1 MTAKAESWQMLVAQT
16 EQQWRAI
23 LQEPYDEAFVHQAR
37 VTLRQLRSMLAAV
50 KKVVP
55 SQEYN
60 AWQEEWRGMSQLL
73 GALRQWDVL
82 EESWRLIERELGDLV
97 KPAWDCQ
104 QLRQKELERV
114 RAQAALVLQ
123 KRMRARFQVWLE
135 AHRRRVSCKQ
145 ERKCVK
151 KRLDKWAELL
161 ADLQKQE
168 DYAAEQVHRCRIVG
182 KKLRYALEMFFP
194 NEAEKLVLSLK
205 RWQALLGIA
214 HDSEIHRR
222 WLFSEQGKALLSV
235 EQRAI
240 LLGWEAARAVQARKQ
255 AQESGGDVLRLYRQW
270 RRGR

>member
-1 MTAKAESWQMLVAQT
+1 MTARAESWQILVAQT

-55 SQEYN
+55 TQEYN
-60 AWQEEWRGMSQLL
+60 AWREEWRSMSQML

-82 EESWRLIERELGDLV
+82 EESWQLIEQELGGLV
-97 KPAWDCQ
+97 KPTWNCQ

-123 KRMRARFQVWLE
+123 KRMHARFLVWLQDY
-135 AHRRRVSCKQ
+135 RQRVSYKQ
-145 ERKCVK
+145 ERRCVK
-151 KRLDKWAELL
+151 KRLDKWAGLL
-161 ADLQKQE
+161 ADLLKQE
-168 DYAAEQVHRCRIVG
+168 DYVAEQVHRCRIVG

-194 NEAEKLVLSLK
+194 NEAENLVSSLK
-205 RWQALLGIA
+205 RWQSFLGVA
-214 HDSEIHRR
+214 HDGEIHRR
-222 WLFSEQGKALLSV
+222 WLFSEQGEALLSA
-235 EQRAI
+235 EQRAV

-255 AQESGGDVLRLYRQW
+255 AQELGGEVLRLYRQW
-270 RRGR
+270 RRNC